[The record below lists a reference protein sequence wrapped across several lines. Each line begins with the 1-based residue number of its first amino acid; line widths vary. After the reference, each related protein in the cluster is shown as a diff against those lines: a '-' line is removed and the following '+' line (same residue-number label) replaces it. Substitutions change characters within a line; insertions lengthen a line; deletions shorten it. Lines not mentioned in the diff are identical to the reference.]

1 MLTKNSLLYKDDIYG
16 EHVNVNDMQ
25 KNRKSVQNFNS
36 EWTAVMLSDYRLT
49 YGRTYGYSGC

>member
-1 MLTKNSLLYKDDIYG
+1 MYKDDIYG

-36 EWTAVMLSDYRLT
+36 E
-49 YGRTYGYSGC
+49 